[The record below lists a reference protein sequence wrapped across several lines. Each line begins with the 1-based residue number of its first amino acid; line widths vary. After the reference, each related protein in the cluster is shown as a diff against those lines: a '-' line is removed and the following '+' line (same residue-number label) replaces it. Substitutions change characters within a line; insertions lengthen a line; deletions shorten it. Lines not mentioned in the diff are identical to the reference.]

1 MRDLPNAGCQAGWT
15 FRLSWAKPVKPSID
29 NLARPWTVQ
38 YATRRRMTRHVT
50 WDKGISLVGHDF
62 WLDPLTV
69 RELAFVSHAHTDH
82 TRRHRSALMT
92 RATHLLLTPER
103 RPHAA
108 RLVALGDAC
117 RVGDAT
123 VTLHDAGH
131 MLGSA
136 QLLFEH
142 GGSRL
147 LYTGDMKL
155 RHGGGQPDTPIPRA
169 DVIVIESTYGRPHFR
184 FPDADT
190 VAELIATWCR
200 RALDARV
207 TPVLLANAMGKAQE
221 LMLALARYGYRFA
234 LEERC
239 VPFARSYEAAGV
251 ALPDWTPL
259 DGDPGDRVVVMPPT
273 GKEAL
278 RGLNRYRTAL
288 ISGWAQDASFWRVF
302 GADLAFPLS
311 DHCDFD
317 ELLEAIGRSGAD
329 KVYTVH
335 GFAEDFARHLRRR
348 GVRAHALHTSE
359 QLAFAL

>member
-1 MRDLPNAGCQAGWT
+1 VWPL
-15 FRLSWAKPVKPSID
+15 
-29 NLARPWTVQ
+29 TVQ
-38 YATRRRMTRHVT
+38 YATPRRMTRHVT

-82 TRRHRSALMT
+82 TRRHHNALMT
-92 RATHLLLTPER
+92 EGTNLLLTPER

-108 RLVALGDAC
+108 RLAALGEVC
-117 RVGDAT
+117 QVGHAT

-142 GGSRL
+142 DGWRL

-155 RHGGGQPDTPIPRA
+155 RHGGGQPDTPVPA
-169 DVIVIESTYGRPHFR
+169 AEVVVIESTYGQPHFR
-184 FPDADT
+184 FPDPDSVT
-190 VAELIATWCR
+190 ELVARWCR
-200 RALDARV
+200 RALDARA

-221 LMLALARYGYRFA
+221 LMLALAPYGFGFA

-239 VPFARSYEAAGV
+239 VPFARGYEATGV
-251 ALPDWTPL
+251 RLPDWVPL
-259 DGDPGDRVVVMPPT
+259 EGEPGERVVIVPPV
-273 GKEAL
+273 GKEAI
-278 RGLNRYRTAL
+278 RGLGRYRSAL

-302 GADLAFPLS
+302 GADQAFPLS

-317 ELLEAIGRSGAD
+317 ELLEVIRRSGAD

-335 GFAEDFARHLRRR
+335 GFAAEFAKHLRKR
-348 GVRAHALHTSE
+348 GVRAHALQATE